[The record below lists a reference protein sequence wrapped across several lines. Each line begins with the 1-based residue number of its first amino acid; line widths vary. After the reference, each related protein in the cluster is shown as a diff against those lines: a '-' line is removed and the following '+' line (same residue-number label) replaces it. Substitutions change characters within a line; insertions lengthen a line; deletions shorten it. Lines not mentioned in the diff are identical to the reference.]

1 MTTPATW
8 LTVDEAA
15 QYLRCSERYLREL
28 LANDA
33 VPHVMFAGKALF
45 HPPSLDSW
53 LLTQQ
58 TEPEAESRGVFKGA
72 PTMIEADMERLIRDY
87 PGEFLEEPLRL
98 VSQQEAFR
106 SGVTDLIFEDAQGDL
121 VIVEL
126 KRGVLQREHVAQL
139 FDYLG
144 DVEDRYKG
152 KHVEV
157 MVVANIIPPQRR
169 TKLERLGVTFKEI
182 PEARF
187 HELAQKYNVSLADY
201 QERPTAGLSGAPA
214 GKASALGGERVA
226 VLVSCPRQEAA
237 SLITELIDYGE
248 RFVSGLGRNLK
259 ADLENSDYAWI
270 STKVYAQLSRWC
282 HPNRNSEREQWVI
295 PRVHKLSQCLFGG
308 VIERTS
314 HPSYS
319 V

>member
-1 MTTPATW
+1 MSSTPNW
-8 LTVDEAA
+8 IIVEEAA
-15 QYLRCSERYLREL
+15 DYLRCSERYLREL

-45 HPPSLDSW
+45 HPLSLDAW
-53 LLTQQ
+53 LLSKQ
-58 TEPEAESRGVFKGA
+58 TNPEPESGGALKGA
-72 PTMIEADMERLIRDY
+72 PTMIEADMERMIRDY
-87 PGEFLEEPLRL
+87 PDEFFDEPLRL

-121 VIVEL
+121 VVVEL
-126 KRGVLQREHVAQL
+126 KRGLLQREHVAQL
-139 FDYLG
+139 LDYLG

-152 KHVEV
+152 KNVEL

-187 HELAQKYNVSLADY
+187 REVAQKYNVSLAEI
-201 QERPTAGLSGAPA
+201 QEQPRAGLSGAPA
-214 GKASALGGERVA
+214 EKGLAIRGERMA
-226 VLVSCPRQEAA
+226 VLPNCSRHEAA
-237 SLITELIDYGE
+237 ALITELIGYGE

-259 ADLENSDYAWI
+259 ADLENSDYAWV

-295 PRVHKLSQCLFGG
+295 PRVHKLSQCLFGR
-308 VIERTS
+308 VVERTS
-314 HPSYS
+314 HPSYA

>member
-1 MTTPATW
+1 MRVTATW
-8 LTVDEAA
+8 LIVEEAA
-15 QYLRCSERYLREL
+15 AYLRCSERYLREL

-45 HPPSLDSW
+45 HSPSLDAW
-53 LLTQQ
+53 LLSKQ
-58 TEPEAESRGVFKGA
+58 TEPGPGFVGALQRA
-72 PTMIEADMERLIRDY
+72 PTMIEADMQRIIRDY
-87 PGEFLEEPLRL
+87 PNEFFDEPLRL

-106 SGVTDLIFEDAQGDL
+106 SGVTDLIFEDVQGDL
-121 VIVEL
+121 VVVDL
-126 KRGVLQREHVAQL
+126 KRGLLQREHVAQL
-139 FDYLG
+139 LDYLG
-144 DVEDRYKG
+144 DVEKRYKG
-152 KHVEV
+152 KNVEL

-187 HELAQKYNVSLADY
+187 REVAQKHNISLAEF
-201 QERPTAGLSGAPA
+201 QEQPHADSAGASA
-214 GKASALGGERVA
+214 GKGSAIRGERMA
-226 VLVSCPRQEAA
+226 VLPNCSRHEAA
-237 SLITELIDYGE
+237 ALITELIGYGE

-282 HPNRNSEREQWVI
+282 HPNRSSEREHWVI
-295 PRVHKLSQCLFGG
+295 PRVHQLSQCLFGR
-308 VIERTS
+308 VVERTS
-314 HPSYS
+314 HPSYA